1 MTILAE
7 RIEVVEERTDRLE
20 TLFGQFMTQTGISIR
35 RHDRLIERMENM
47 IAEMKEESARDRAT
61 SAMEREEMDR
71 RLKGMIA
78 EMKEESAR
86 DRAASAMEREEM
98 DRRLKG
104 MIAEMKEES
113 ARDRAASAME
123 REEMDRRLKGM
134 IAEMKEESA
143 RDRAASAMEREEMD
157 RRLEG
162 MIAEM
167 KEESARDRREMN
179 KRWGELANKMGTIVE
194 DIIAPSLRRMALEE
208 FNCGEEV
215 FFSPRVSRIRSDDPS
230 RQREFDVLYVGAR
243 AVLLNETKSAPRSE
257 YIQAF
262 VDFLRRGEF
271 ALYFPEYQEM
281 PIVPV
286 FSSLHIPGNLV
297 THLTRNGIYAVA
309 MGEEAMRV
317 LNLDTVRQ
325 QG

>member
-1 MTILAE
+1 
-7 RIEVVEERTDRLE
+7 
-20 TLFGQFMTQTGISIR
+20 
-35 RHDRLIERMENM
+35 M
-47 IAEMKEESARDRAT
+47 IAEMKEESARDRQ
-61 SAMEREEMDR
+61 EIDR
-71 RLKGMIA
+71 RLEGMIA
-78 EMKEESAR
+78 EMKEESAT

-113 ARDRAASAME
+113 ATDRAASAME
-123 REEMDRRLKGM
+123 REEMDRRLKGMIAEMKEESATDRAASAMDRAASAMEREEMDRRLEGM

-162 MIAEM
+162 MMAEM

-215 FFSPRVSRIRSDDPS
+215 FFSPRISRIRSDDPS

-271 ALYFPEYQEM
+271 ALYFPEYREM

>member
-47 IAEMKEESARDRAT
+47 IAEMKAESATDRAASARDRQ
-61 SAMEREEMDR
+61 EMDR
-71 RLKGMIA
+71 RLEGVIA

-86 DRAASAMEREEM
+86 DRQEM
-98 DRRLKG
+98 DRRLEG
-104 MIAEMKEES
+104 MM
-113 ARDRAASAME
+113 
-123 REEMDRRLKGM
+123 
-134 IAEMKEESA
+134 AEMKEESA

-271 ALYFPEYQEM
+271 ALYFPEYREM

>member
-47 IAEMKEESARDRAT
+47 IAEMKEESARDRQ
-61 SAMEREEMDR
+61 EMDR
-71 RLKGMIA
+71 RLEGVIA

-86 DRAASAMEREEM
+86 DRQEI
-98 DRRLKG
+98 DRRL
-104 MIAEMKEES
+104 E
-113 ARDRAASAME
+113 
-123 REEMDRRLKGM
+123 GM

>member
-98 DRRLKG
+98 DRRLEG

-271 ALYFPEYQEM
+271 ALYFPEYREM

>member
-1 MTILAE
+1 
-7 RIEVVEERTDRLE
+7 
-20 TLFGQFMTQTGISIR
+20 
-35 RHDRLIERMENM
+35 M
-47 IAEMKEESARDRAT
+47 IAEMKEESATDRQ
-61 SAMEREEMDR
+61 EMDR
-71 RLKGMIA
+71 RLEGMIA
-78 EMKEESAR
+78 EMKEESAT
-86 DRAASAMEREEM
+86 DRQEM
-98 DRRLKG
+98 DRRLEG

-215 FFSPRVSRIRSDDPS
+215 FFSPRISRIRSDDPS

-271 ALYFPEYQEM
+271 ALYFPEYREM

>member
-1 MTILAE
+1 
-7 RIEVVEERTDRLE
+7 
-20 TLFGQFMTQTGISIR
+20 
-35 RHDRLIERMENM
+35 
-47 IAEMKEESARDRAT
+47 
-61 SAMEREEMDR
+61 MDR
-71 RLKGMIA
+71 RLAGMIA

-98 DRRLKG
+98 DRRLAG

-113 ARDRAASAME
+113 ARDRAASATERAASAME

-143 RDRAASAMEREEMD
+143 MDRAASALEREEMD

-162 MIAEM
+162 MMAEM

-262 VDFLRRGEF
+262 VDFLRRDEF
-271 ALYFPEYQEM
+271 ALYFPEYREM

>member
-1 MTILAE
+1 M
-7 RIEVVEERTDRLE
+7 DR
-20 TLFGQFMTQTGISIR
+20 
-35 RHDRLIERMENM
+35 RLENM
-47 IAEMKEESARDRAT
+47 IAEMKEESA
-61 SAMEREEMDR
+61 M
-71 RLKGMIA
+71 
-78 EMKEESAR
+78 

-98 DRRLKG
+98 DRR
-104 MIAEMKEES
+104 M
-113 ARDRAASAME
+113 
-123 REEMDRRLKGM
+123 
-134 IAEMKEESA
+134 
-143 RDRAASAMEREEMD
+143 
-157 RRLEG
+157 EG

-167 KEESARDRREMN
+167 RAESARDRREMN

-230 RQREFDVLYVGAR
+230 RRREFDVLYVGAR

-271 ALYFPEYQEM
+271 ALYFPEYREM

-286 FSSLHIPGNLV
+286 FSSLHIPGNMV
-297 THLTRNGIYAVA
+297 TYLTRNGIYAVA

>member
-61 SAMEREEMDR
+61 
-71 RLKGMIA
+71 
-78 EMKEESAR
+78 
-86 DRAASAMEREEM
+86 
-98 DRRLKG
+98 
-104 MIAEMKEES
+104 
-113 ARDRAASAME
+113 SAME

-271 ALYFPEYQEM
+271 ALYFPEYREM